1 MKAIG
6 YLSTSK
12 TYNGRELYI
21 DVYEYKSVYHVFAIW
36 EDETEYCIKGH
47 KVTKRIKTKEE
58 AVSIVLDNDW
68 TRKKLNIQ

>member
-21 DVYEYKSVYHVFAIW
+21 EVYEYKTVYHIFAIW
-36 EDETEYCIKGH
+36 EDETDYCIKGH
-47 KVTKRIKTKEE
+47 KVTKNIKTKDAAME
-58 AVSIVLDNDW
+58 IVLNSEW
-68 TRKKLNIQ
+68 TKNKLGI

>member
-12 TYNGRELYI
+12 TINGRELYI
-21 DVYEYKSVYHVFAIW
+21 DVYIYKTVYHVFAIW

-47 KVTKRIKTKEE
+47 KVTKNIKTAHE
-58 AVSIVLDNDW
+58 AMEIVLNNEW
-68 TRKKLNIQ
+68 TKKNCLGL